1 MAKPKEF
8 RTPKQLN
15 WYGLPAIG
23 YDEYLRPQLSG
34 NILTD
39 QFAIESWCYR
49 MGMTRAE
56 GGLGKF
62 GHFKQIVDLLWNNE
76 DLASRK
82 RFVWNA
88 WAEKI
93 LHLCCEHDELCVAG
107 AANSGKSD
115 VFALWGVVNYL
126 VDPTHALV
134 FMMSKTLSGARQR
147 IWKYVR
153 QYFDALEATVGYP
166 GKPQW
171 YSDKILGP
179 NCQESGFSEASGMFL
194 FAGEPSQEKAAVGK
208 MIGIKAPKTGQPNES
223 FEALREK
230 LEFQHLLTGF
240 NEEELRDL
248 LPRLLNL
255 SDDRVG
261 RIFIL
266 IDEATDISEGI
277 WEAIKGNIKQGN
289 RGHYFIGLMANPFL
303 KGDVF
308 GQASRPEAGWE
319 SVTERDEEW
328 PTATGG
334 WCVRLDG
341 EKNPRIVD
349 KNDALFWLPTEED
362 NEKQARDNGGKN
374 SVGYYRFVKAFWPP
388 QGVDSG
394 IYAPVD
400 FELGQSLGPPTWAE
414 KPELHS
420 SLDPAFT
427 SGGDK
432 SSVTIFNYGR
442 TTAGYKVAEV
452 VDKFAVQTDASD
464 TTTPISH
471 QVVRNWRKDCERR
484 GIPPRNACFESSGSP
499 SFADIVKKEWS
510 PAVHAVNTQGKA
522 SARPVGHEKHPD
534 GKKVLCNERFANKAT
549 EVWYGAHPYLFAGQI
564 RGVPNDTISELCLR
578 RPDGKDAGRLK
589 KVESK
594 RVFRSRE
601 GKSPDD
607 SDSFLIG
614 IEHLKVKHGFSP
626 ANTSV
631 PIAAAAEA
639 PKGKYALRMNPDGS
653 FTVGLAAAQPA
664 NLWDAFKARAR
675 KTFATKTNLKR

>member
-15 WYGLPAIG
+15 WYGLPSIG
-23 YDEYLRPQLSG
+23 YDEYLRPQLQG
-34 NILTD
+34 DLLTD
-39 QFAIESWCYR
+39 QFAIESWCFR

-62 GHFKQIVDLLWNNE
+62 GHFKNIVDLLWNNA
-76 DLASRK
+76 DIPSPK
-82 RFVWNA
+82 RFIWNS

-93 LHLCCEHDELCVAG
+93 LRLCCEHSELCVAG
-107 AANSGKSD
+107 AANSGKSE

-134 FMMSKTLSGARQR
+134 FMMSKTLGGARQR
-147 IWKYVR
+147 IWKSVR
-153 QYFDALEATVGYP
+153 QYFDALDSVIAYP

-171 YSDKILGP
+171 SLDKVLGP
-179 NCQESGFSEASGMFL
+179 NYQESGFDEASGVFL
-194 FAGEPSQEKAAVGK
+194 FAGEQSQEKAAVGK
-208 MIGIKAPKTGQPNES
+208 MIGIKCPKTGAPNES
-223 FEALREK
+223 FEALLEMP
-230 LEFQHLLTGF
+230 EFQHLLPAF
-240 NEEELRDL
+240 SEEELRDL

-255 SDDRVG
+255 SDDRLG
-261 RIFIL
+261 TIFVL
-266 IDEATDISEGI
+266 MDEATDISEGI

-289 RGHYFIGLMANPFL
+289 RGHFFIGLMANPFL

-308 GQASRPEAGWE
+308 GQASKPEAGWN
-319 SVTERDEEW
+319 SVTEHDEEW

-334 WCVRLDG
+334 WLVRLDG

-349 KNDALFWLPTEED
+349 KNDAFFWLPTEED

-374 SVGYYRFVKAFWPP
+374 TVGYYRFVKAFWPP

-400 FELGQSLGPPTWAE
+400 FEFGQSLGAPTWAE

-432 SSVTIFNYGR
+432 PAVAIFKYGR
-442 TTAGYKVAEV
+442 TIDGHHVAEV
-452 VDKFAVQTDASD
+452 IDRFAVPTDASD
-464 TTTPISH
+464 TVNPISH

-510 PAVHAVNTQGKA
+510 PAVHAINTQGKA
-522 SARPVGHEKHPD
+522 SGRPVGHEKHPD
-534 GKKVLCNERFANKAT
+534 GRKVLCNERFANKAS
-549 EVWYGAHPYLFAGQI
+549 EIWYGAHPFLATGQI
-564 RGVPNDTISELCLR
+564 RGVPNEVITEMCLR
-578 RPDGKDAGRLK
+578 RPDGKDTGRFK

-607 SDSFLIG
+607 SDAFLIG
-614 IEHLKVKHGFSP
+614 VEHLKSKHGFRP
-626 ANTSV
+626 ADITRV
-631 PIAAAAEA
+631 ATAATAAPA
-639 PKGKYALRMNPDGS
+639 GKYALRMNPDGS
-653 FTVGLAAAQPA
+653 FEVGLAAAKA
-664 NLWDAFKARAR
+664 VSTWAAFQQRAR
-675 KTFATKTNLKR
+675 KVFATKSNLRR